1 MMRQRVAHRVA
12 ASRCSLA
19 TAPHSPASAAVM
31 AARLIPPLHVP
42 LHSDLTSKNIT
53 STFVSCR
60 RSSSRARRT
69 WRQQEVTQHGARD
82 TRYFRRPT
90 TRVTSAARTSRSRVC
105 WSATAAFTLV
115 RLDDFTCSSACDSL
129 ARVTLWYARPSV
141 KQSCEVGSVASHR
154 RECETDKAKVAV
166 ELVAIEPR

>member
-31 AARLIPPLHVP
+31 AARLMPPLHVP
-42 LHSDLTSKNIT
+42 LTKNIT

-60 RSSSRARRT
+60 RSSSRPRRT

-90 TRVTSAARTSRSRVC
+90 TRATSAARTSRSRVC

-115 RLDDFTCSSACDSL
+115 RLGDFTCSSACDSL
-129 ARVTLWYARPSV
+129 ARVTLLYARPSV

-166 ELVAIEPR
+166 ELVDIEPR